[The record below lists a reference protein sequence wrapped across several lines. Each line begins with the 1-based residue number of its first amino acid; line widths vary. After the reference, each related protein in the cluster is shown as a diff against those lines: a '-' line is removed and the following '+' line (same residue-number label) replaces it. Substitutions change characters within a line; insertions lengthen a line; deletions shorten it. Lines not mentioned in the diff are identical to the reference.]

1 MMGPYSSIL
10 DQDHVVDF
18 VDGKSQRHLFDNL
31 CFIGDHVWL
40 GEKAIVLKGVS
51 IGSYSVI
58 GAGAVVTKSIPEW
71 SIAVGC
77 QPELSVKYPIGQ
89 ARRSSRRLLETE
101 RS

>member
-18 VDGKSQRHLFDNL
+18 VDGKSQRHLFDTQPV
-31 CFIGDHVWL
+31 FIGDHVWL

-77 QPELSVKYPIGQ
+77 P
-89 ARRSSRRLLETE
+89 ARVVRQVSNRSST
-101 RS
+101 SI